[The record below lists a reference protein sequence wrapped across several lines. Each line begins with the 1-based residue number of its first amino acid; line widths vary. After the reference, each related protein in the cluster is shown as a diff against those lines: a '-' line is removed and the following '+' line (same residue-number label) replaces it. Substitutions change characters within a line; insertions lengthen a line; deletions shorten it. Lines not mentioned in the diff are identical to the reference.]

1 MKRILIVLLMSFI
14 SVLMFCQENKGFE
27 YIYDKAGNRKARII
41 ISLTK
46 TLKSSTIDNPPVEH
60 NIGPLE
66 VRIFPNPTQ
75 GNLLVDIQNGDAENE
90 YYLYLYDSSGKLLIE
105 KVQQGD
111 GGKQLNLSSFSSG
124 IYILLLKTP
133 IGKMEYKIIK
143 E

>member
-1 MKRILIVLLMSFI
+1 MSFI
-14 SVLMFCQENKGFE
+14 PVLMFCQKGYGLE
-27 YIYDKAGNRKARII
+27 YIYDKAGNRKSRII
-41 ISLTK
+41 VPLPTK
-46 TLKSSTIDNPPVEH
+46 PLKSSIIDNPPVEH

-66 VRIFPNPTQ
+66 VKIFPNPTQ
-75 GNLLVDIQNGDAENE
+75 GNLLVEIQNGDAENE

-133 IGKMEYKIIK
+133 VGKMEYKIIK